1 MLSTQ
6 ELCPTLHLWL
16 AKASRRIVR
25 GRLWARGSEGSSPR
39 SGVTF
44 AHTKRHF
51 EMTGE
56 NATRNG
62 QDRRSFIDTTSWG
75 FLTLFPDMAPCLQRV
90 LGRTQIWPTKFYRS
104 RPCIL
109 IRQVQEYPVPARSH
123 FDHLRIY
130 MCRRLRCWCQ
140 KSAGCTS
147 CLFRRVRPHWQSL
160 LAAGCTASA

>member
-39 SGVTF
+39 SGVTS

-62 QDRRSFIDTTSWG
+62 QDRRSFIDTRSWG
-75 FLTLFPDMAPCLQRV
+75 SLTLFPDMAPCLQRV
-90 LGRTQIWPTKFYRS
+90 LGHAFLSAKSKYIQCQCAVILTTYAFICPDACAASVRRALDAPVAYSGESGRIGS
-104 RPCIL
+104 PC
-109 IRQVQEYPVPARSH
+109 
-123 FDHLRIY
+123 
-130 MCRRLRCWCQ
+130 
-140 KSAGCTS
+140 
-147 CLFRRVRPHWQSL
+147 
-160 LAAGCTASA
+160 